1 MSFPSIPGTIQL
13 QSGLHE
19 LLARCEAYDLLA
31 SAVAVLDAQ
40 AAIVYQ
46 NAAFAGFNA
55 SVRDS
60 VESLSRHT
68 SLLECPDV
76 RQWIGEAL
84 QATQLLTRQREFHYA
99 PRIRVMHT
107 LHARPIVAAD
117 GGRYGLML
125 TIADESI
132 EFDRRH
138 IARAQ
143 ETHRDL
149 LERIKVLDRQKLS
162 NDNLIRLLL
171 KEAPFALVLING
183 EREVIQ
189 SNRAAELL
197 FQRSASELVGQK
209 CDAILDCFARCAE
222 CPALA
227 RDDKIE
233 AEELDGFGSQREAI
247 PLMRNAVVIDREK
260 DPLILEAFIDLSE
273 HKKNRESIERLS
285 EFNRLLVESTGE
297 GILSVDREL
306 RCTFTNRAA
315 AGMLGYT
322 VQELIGQDI
331 HALIHCK
338 SEDETPLPK
347 QVLPI
352 AKVIE
357 SNTGLE
363 ASEVFWN
370 KSGHA
375 VPVQYTCNPLHDG
388 QSVSGAVIVYRN
400 VSEARATARKLDY
413 LASHDLLTGLL
424 NRHAFE
430 KELAGLLARPHEHE
444 HGHMLCYIDL
454 DQFKLVNDTC
464 GHSAGDELLRQLSAL
479 IHGKLRKSD
488 VLARLGGDEFGLI
501 LCDCPPDKAL
511 DIARSVLAQIGEYRF
526 SWDGKVFSLGA
537 SIGLVELGVG
547 MADAGAAMSAADS
560 ACYMAKEHGR
570 NRVHVFQSNDQDLHK
585 HQLQIEWVNRIRAAL
600 NDGRL
605 MLMAQAIAPVNDPRE
620 KYRHMELL
628 LRLFDDTGQMI
639 SPGTFITAAERYGF
653 MSQVDKWVVSE
664 ALKILDLN
672 RHYLERLEYICINL
686 SGQSITDD
694 LFLAYLLEQFC
705 EHPDIATH
713 ICLEI
718 TETAAVANLSRAT
731 QFMRRLKEVGCV
743 FALDD
748 FGSGMSSFAY
758 LKNLPVDFLKI
769 DGNFVR
775 DMAHDRVDYAMVEAI
790 HRVGNVMNL
799 KTIAE
804 FVEDAE
810 ILDHL
815 RHIGV
820 DYAQGYGIHVPE
832 PLDRFLKNVE
842 A

>member
-1 MSFPSIPGTIQL
+1 MPLSPIPGDIQL
-13 QSGLHE
+13 QSGLRE
-19 LLARCEAYDLLA
+19 LLAHCQAYDLLA

-40 AAIVYQ
+40 AGIVYQ
-46 NAAFAGFNA
+46 NAAFASFNA

-60 VESLSRHT
+60 VEFLSLHAA
-68 SLLECPDV
+68 LLDCPDV
-76 RQWIGEAL
+76 RQWIGQALEAG
-84 QATQLLTRQREFHYA
+84 QPLTLRREFHYA
-99 PRIRVMHT
+99 PRIRAAHT
-107 LHARPIVAAD
+107 LQARPIVTAD
-117 GGRYGLML
+117 GGLSGLLL

-143 ETHRDL
+143 EAYRDL
-149 LERIKVLDRQKLS
+149 LERIKVLDRQRLH

-171 KEAPFALVLING
+171 KEAPFALVLISG

-197 FQRSASELVGQK
+197 FKRSASELVGRK
-209 CDAILDCFARCAE
+209 CDTLLDCFSRCAE

-227 RDDKIE
+227 RDGKIE
-233 AEELDGFGSQREAI
+233 AEELYGIGSQREVI
-247 PLMRNAVVIDREK
+247 PLMRNVVVLDREK

-297 GILSVDREL
+297 GILSVDRDL
-306 RCTFTNRAA
+306 RCTFANRAA
-315 AGMLGYT
+315 AGMLGYS
-322 VQELIGQDI
+322 VRELVGQDI
-331 HALIHCK
+331 HALFHCK

-347 QVLPI
+347 EGLPI
-352 AKVIE
+352 ARAIE

-370 KSGHA
+370 RNGHA

-430 KELAGLLARPHEHE
+430 KELAGLLSRTHDHE

-454 DQFKLVNDTC
+454 DQFKIVNDTC

-488 VLARLGGDEFGLI
+488 LLARLGGDEFGLI
-501 LCDCPPDKAL
+501 LQDCPPDKAL
-511 DIARSVLAQIGEYRF
+511 AITRSILTLIGEYRF

-537 SIGLVELGVG
+537 SIGLVELGAG
-547 MADAGAAMSAADS
+547 IADAGSAMSAADS

-585 HQLQIEWVNRIRAAL
+585 HQLEIEWVNRIRTAL

-605 MLMAQAIAPVNDPRE
+605 VLMAQAIAPVSDPQD

-628 LRLFDDTGQMI
+628 LRLLDDAGRMI

-653 MSQVDKWVVSE
+653 MSQVDKWVVTE
-664 ALKILDLN
+664 ALKILDRN
-672 RHYLERLEYICINL
+672 RHYLERIDYICINL
-686 SGQSITDD
+686 SGQSVTDD
-694 LFLAYLLEQFC
+694 LFLAYLLDQFGMR
-705 EHPDIATH
+705 PDIAAH

-731 QFMRRLKEVGCV
+731 QFMHRLKEVGCV

-775 DMAHDRVDYAMVEAI
+775 DMAHDKVDYAMVEAI

-804 FVEDAE
+804 FVEDAA
-810 ILDHL
+810 ILARL

-832 PLDRFLKNVE
+832 PLDQFLKHVE